1 MLLHVLL
8 IRHVIACIFL
18 QTCYCL
24 YGCPYMLSCVLLT
37 RQFVCTIAYLSKVK
51 IFKLC
56 LKFCIYFLVVA
67 HYSCPFTLFSV
78 YDMLGN
84 YCSYAP
90 FTFFMCGNKKYVFSI
105 CIILCM
111 YPIEKLFPHCFFGH
125 IINSRVVLLLWVSYW
140 IASFSPT
147 LCNCICIYS
156 ITNLSYCCS

>member
-8 IRHVIACIFL
+8 TRHVIACMDD
-18 QTCYCL
+18 QTCY
-24 YGCPYMLSCVLLT
+24 
-37 RQFVCTIAYLSKVK
+37 FVYCSPDSLFCTIAYLSKVK

-125 IINSRVVLLLWVSYW
+125 IINSRVVLLLWVSY
-140 IASFSPT
+140 
-147 LCNCICIYS
+147 
-156 ITNLSYCCS
+156 